1 MRITDV
7 TVELV
12 DLPAQP
18 SFRWRAG
25 LPGSEPAVVGG
36 VLRVHTDE
44 GLVGEAHTRRGLI
57 VSDLVDRRIRA
68 DLTGRDPL
76 MRELLW
82 QRLWELDRIEELP
95 IYALGLVDVALWDL
109 AGKAAGQPVHR
120 LLGPY
125 REAVP
130 AYASTVTFDTTE
142 EYLEVADQ
150 CLELGYAAIKLHGWG
165 DPKADAEL
173 CQKLRSHVGDD
184 VPLMYDGSAGFDLAD
199 SVYVGRALSEAG
211 YLWYEEPMREFSVTA
226 YRWLAERVEVP
237 LLVAETSDGAH
248 LNVGDFIAAG
258 TAGRVRTSA
267 QYKGGITGALRIAH
281 LADSY
286 QLRAEVHGSGV
297 VNAHLCM
304 AIPNTTYYES
314 LVYTNPVVREPAV
327 GADGLVRAPSVPG
340 IGFDAPGW

>member
-18 SFRWRAG
+18 PFRWRAG
-25 LPGSEPAVVGG
+25 LPGSEPPVVGG
-36 VLRVHTDE
+36 ILRVHTDE

-57 VSDLVDRRIRA
+57 VADLVNRRIRE
-68 DLTGRDPL
+68 DLLGRDPL

-82 QRLWELDRIEELP
+82 HRLWELDRIEELP

-109 AGKAAGQPVHR
+109 AGLAAEQPVHR

-125 REAVP
+125 REAIP
-130 AYASTVTFDTTE
+130 AYASTVTFGSVE
-142 EYLEVADQ
+142 EYLDVADQ
-150 CLELGYAAIKLHGWG
+150 CLELGYSAIKLHAWG
-165 DPKADAEL
+165 DPRADADL
-173 CQKLRSHVGDD
+173 CQKLRAHVGDD

-199 SVYVGRALSEAG
+199 SVYLGRALSEAD

-226 YRWLAERVEVP
+226 HRWLAEQVDIP

-248 LNVGDFIAAG
+248 FNTGDFIMAG
-258 TAGRVRTSA
+258 AAGRVRTSA

-281 LADSY
+281 LAESY
-286 QLRAEVHGSGV
+286 NLRAEVHGSGV

-314 LVYTNPVVREPAV
+314 LVYTNPVQREPAV
-327 GADGLVRAPSVPG
+327 GADGLVRAPTAPG
-340 IGFDAPGW
+340 IGFDQPGW